1 MDISKITYFLTA
13 AKLSNFTKASEACHI
28 GQTTMSKYI
37 ASLEKEL
44 GFPLFERNH
53 KDTRLTAK
61 GQIFYR
67 RMAAIRK
74 DYESLLSEL
83 SAPAASGLRLGMAL
97 QEYLSIPLLKDFQT
111 AHPEHPLYF
120 SFQSEKALWADLAEN
135 KLDAIISPDAIPVGV
150 AMAREDLQPM
160 AQSLVC
166 SRALLAAHGS
176 LENVIAKEPLIT
188 KTENPLYH
196 EQCKRRCLASFGA
209 AFPSV
214 LVCPSLVEQLM
225 LTGLSKGFSILSLSP
240 SYAYSDLEI
249 LPLGENFQETLQ
261 LVYQDRAPSP
271 ALATLLHFIHEKKCS
286 S

>member
-1 MDISKITYFLTA
+1 MDISKIPYFLTA
-13 AKLSNFTKASEACHI
+13 AKLSNFTKASAACHI

-61 GQIFYR
+61 GQLFYR
-67 RMAAIRK
+67 RMTAIHE
-74 DYESLLSEL
+74 DYEALLAEL
-83 SAPAASGLRLGMAL
+83 REPQVQGLRLGMAL
-97 QEYLSIPLLKDFQT
+97 QEYLSIPLLKDFQA

-120 SFQSEKALWADLAEN
+120 SFQPEKALWEDWEEN
-135 KLDAIISPDAIPVGV
+135 KLDAVISPDAIPMGQPVG
-150 AMAREDLQPM
+150 AEELRPM

-166 SRALLAAHGS
+166 SRALLSAHGTMKD
-176 LENVIAKEPLIT
+176 VIAHEPLIT

-196 EQCKRRCLASFGA
+196 ERCRQRCLSVFGV

-225 LTGLSKGFSILSLSP
+225 LTGLSKGFAILSLSP
-240 SYAYSDLEI
+240 SYPCSDLEI
-249 LPLGENFQETLQ
+249 LPLGDEFQETIQ
-261 LVYQDRAPSP
+261 LLYKETSPSP
-271 ALATLLHFIHEKKCS
+271 ALSALLSFIHEKKCLP
-286 S
+286 

>member
-1 MDISKITYFLTA
+1 MDLTKITYFLTA
-13 AKLSNFTKASEACHI
+13 AKLCNFTKASAACHI

-67 RMAAIRK
+67 RMTAIRE
-74 DYESLLSEL
+74 DYESLLAEL
-83 SAPAASGLRLGMAL
+83 HAAPAPGLRLGIAL

-120 SFQSEKALWADLAEN
+120 SFRPEKALWQDWEEN
-135 KLDAIISPDAIPVGV
+135 KLDAIISPDAIPMGQS
-150 AMAREDLQPM
+150 MAREELQPM

-166 SRALLAAHGS
+166 SRALLSTHGS
-176 LENVIAKEPLIT
+176 IEDVIAAEPLIT

-196 EQCKRRCLASFGA
+196 EQCKRRCLSSFGVS
-209 AFPSV
+209 FPSV

-225 LTGLSKGFSILSLSP
+225 LTGLSKGFAILALTP
-240 SYAYSDLEI
+240 SYSYSDLEI
-249 LPLGENFQETLQ
+249 LPLGEEFQETVQ
-261 LVYQDRAPSP
+261 LLYKETATAP
-271 ALATLLHFIHEKKCS
+271 ALTALLSFIHEKKCS
-286 S
+286 T

>member
-1 MDISKITYFLTA
+1 MDITKITYFLTA
-13 AKLSNFTKASEACHI
+13 AKLCNFTKASAACHI

-67 RMAAIRK
+67 RMTAIRE
-74 DYESLLSEL
+74 DYEALLAEL
-83 SAPAASGLRLGMAL
+83 HAAPAPGLRLGIAL

-120 SFQSEKALWADLAEN
+120 SFRPEKALWQDWEEN
-135 KLDAIISPDAIPVGV
+135 KLDAIISPDAIPMGQS
-150 AMAREDLQPM
+150 MGREELQPM

-166 SRALLAAHGS
+166 SRALLSTHGS
-176 LENVIAKEPLIT
+176 IEDVIAAEPLIT

-196 EQCKRRCLASFGA
+196 EQCKRRCRSAFGVS
-209 AFPSV
+209 FPSV

-225 LTGLSKGFSILSLSP
+225 LTGLSKGFAILALTP
-240 SYAYSDLEI
+240 SYSYSDLEI
-249 LPLGENFQETLQ
+249 LPLGEEFQETVQ
-261 LVYQDRAPSP
+261 LLYKETATAP
-271 ALATLLHFIHEKKCS
+271 ALTALLSFIHEKKCS
-286 S
+286 T

>member
-13 AKLSNFTKASEACHI
+13 AKLCNFTKASAACHI

-61 GQIFYR
+61 GKIFYR
-67 RMAAIRK
+67 RMTAIHE
-74 DYESLLSEL
+74 DYEALLSEL
-83 SAPAASGLRLGMAL
+83 TKAPAQGLRLGMAL
-97 QEYLSIPLLKDFQT
+97 QEYLSIPLLQDFQA

-120 SFQSEKALWADLAEN
+120 SFQSEKALWKDLSEN
-135 KLDAIISPDAIPVGV
+135 KLDAIISPDAIPMGLSIG
-150 AMAREDLQPM
+150 REELQPM

-166 SRALLAAHGS
+166 SHALLAAHNS
-176 LENVIAKEPLIT
+176 IEEVIAKEPLIT

-196 EQCKRRCLASFGA
+196 EQCKRRCLAAFGA
-209 AFPSV
+209 SFPSV

-240 SYAYSDLEI
+240 SYSYSDLEI
-249 LPLGENFQETLQ
+249 LPLGKDFQETLQ
-261 LVYQDRAPSP
+261 LLYQETAHSP
-271 ALATLLHFIHEKKCS
+271 ALATLLTFIHEKKCS
-286 S
+286 T